1 MQKLITEKKWI
12 EKTNANM
19 EELARRSLMDL
30 VFSWSL
36 EDVLNKY
43 LYKNQVRVFFFLSK
57 YINY

>member
-1 MQKLITEKKWI
+1 
-12 EKTNANM
+12 
-19 EELARRSLMDL
+19 

-36 EDVLNKY
+36 EDVLNKN